1 MAKEPKSTGLW
12 GGDDGVRF
20 DSSGALLAPLESTDR
35 VVGNHR
41 CVSILAPFFF
51 WLLFFLGE
59 QKEK

>member
-1 MAKEPKSTGLW
+1 
-12 GGDDGVRF
+12 
-20 DSSGALLAPLESTDR
+20 
-35 VVGNHR
+35 VGQENHR